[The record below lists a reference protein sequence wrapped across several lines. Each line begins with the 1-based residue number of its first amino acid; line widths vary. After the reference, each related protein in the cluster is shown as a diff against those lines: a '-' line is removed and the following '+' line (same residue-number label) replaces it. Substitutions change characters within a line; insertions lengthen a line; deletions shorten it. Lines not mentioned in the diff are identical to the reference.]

1 MKMRSLLCEM
11 NEARKQRIKDKS
23 SFSEEEISAY
33 ERAYCELINLG
44 RQENHT
50 TKPKWA
56 KQGENSL
63 LNRLEKYMQNHLLF
77 LRDFAVPFDDNMRE
91 RDLRKCKN
99 RQKMAGGFRSFDGL
113 NMFCS
118 ILSVVE
124 TAKRRSI
131 NPFTAI
137 CNLLDGKPLFLQ
149 G

>member
-23 SFSEEEISAY
+23 LFSEEEIGAY

-77 LRDFAVPFDDNMRE
+77 LRYFAVPFDDNMSE

-99 RQKMAGGFRSFDGL
+99 RL
-113 NMFCS
+113 S
-118 ILSVVE
+118 IPRQTE
-124 TAKRRSI
+124 HRHRA
-131 NPFTAI
+131 N
-137 CNLLDGKPLFLQ
+137 
-149 G
+149 